1 MGDEPGAALRS
12 PFDFEAPV
20 WWDPKAREV
29 IMKPRTFEPSLLV
42 VHGPLLVLVTEEAA
56 VLSADLSRATI
67 SFPGQF
73 DIPTCDVRHDG
84 DVFRCYFCMP
94 HPKVD
99 EFDQDVVRSIATVLD
114 GEGLGGPPEIA
125 RIPVARMMSH
135 TTLHV
140 GTKRQERLQDL
151 LG

>member
-1 MGDEPGAALRS
+1 MTDEPGAGLRS

-42 VHGPLLVLVTEEAA
+42 VHGSMALLVTGEAA
-56 VLSADLSRATI
+56 VLSAEMDRVTI

-73 DIPTCDVRHDG
+73 GIPACDVRHDG
-84 DVFRCYFCMP
+84 SVFRFYFCMP
-94 HPKVD
+94 HPKVF
-99 EFDQDVVRSIATVLD
+99 EFDQDTVRSIAKVLD
-114 GEGLGGPPEIA
+114 EEGWGGPPELA

-140 GTKRQERLQDL
+140 GKKRLERLQGL